1 MPTSFVTSTFVMI
14 VTLNNFGE
22 LTPVDKSLLPPP
34 MTSAMMW
41 SVDQCRYTIGK
52 MDHPEKYTCQVFTSP
67 KTTTWTPDQKVPM
80 GDIKAEPTSVISPQA
95 VPRAPGEVRPDAR
108 APEA

>member
-22 LTPVDKSLLPPP
+22 RTPVDKSLLPPP

-67 KTTTWTPDQKVPM
+67 KTTTWTRTRRSQW
-80 GDIKAEPTSVISPQA
+80 GTSRRSPPA
-95 VPRAPGEVRPDAR
+95 
-108 APEA
+108 